1 MHVIAF
7 SLLTALPGL
16 PWSPRSPDI
25 PGAPLIKTTAR
36 NKQTKES
43 KMLNLKKNSPTKPC
57 EGNEQEKHR
66 LCATYNCSTNTFV
79 TKFSYETLKESNE
92 RKLSVHQK

>member
-1 MHVIAF
+1 MIAF

-43 KMLNLKKNSPTKPC
+43 KMLNLKKKTVQRNLVKEMSKKNTGFVQLTTVPPTPLSPNFPTKP
-57 EGNEQEKHR
+57 
-66 LCATYNCSTNTFV
+66 
-79 TKFSYETLKESNE
+79 
-92 RKLSVHQK
+92 